1 MHAQFDRR
9 TFIGAGVAGLTLAHA
24 RIANAAP
31 SERARVAVIGL
42 RNRGFDHAKMFAE
55 NPQAEVVA
63 VCDVDDAM
71 FAKPVKAVE
80 SASGKAP
87 KVEKDFRRLLDD
99 KSIDAVTI
107 ATPDHW
113 HALLTVLACQ
123 AGKDVYVEKPASH
136 NVVEGRRMVE
146 AARKYNRV
154 VQLGT
159 QRRSTPHVKEAIE
172 HVRSGAIG
180 KVSMAKTWCHGKRVN
195 IGHGHTS
202 DVPPGIDYA
211 MWQGPAPDRP
221 YHSNRLH
228 YNWHWFWHWGT
239 GELGNNG
246 VHGID
251 VARWG
256 LGVDAPI
263 TVSSSG
269 GKFHFDDDQ
278 ETPDTQI
285 ATWEFP
291 NACLTCE
298 HRIWSDHP
306 SEGGLFGV
314 AFLGDK
320 GTLIVDERSWRVEQG
335 DGAKGK
341 RREEGQAQHVQNFLD
356 CIKSRRRPN
365 ADIEI
370 GHLSTRLCLL
380 GNIAQRTGK
389 KLTFDAATES
399 FHDPAAD
406 ALLSRDYGSRFE
418 MPSQV

>member
-1 MHAQFDRR
+1 MPRCLPR
-9 TFIGAGVAGLTLAHA
+9 TLMPRSSLSATSTM
-24 RIANAAP
+24 RCSP
-31 SERARVAVIGL
+31 SPSRPSKRAT
-42 RNRGFDHAKMFAE
+42 
-55 NPQAEVVA
+55 
-63 VCDVDDAM
+63 
-71 FAKPVKAVE
+71 
-80 SASGKAP
+80 GKAP
-87 KVEKDFRRLLDD
+87 QVEKDFRRLLDD

-159 QRRSTPHVKEAIE
+159 QRRSTPHVQEAIE

-180 KVSMAKTWCHGKRVN
+180 KVSMAKTWCHQKRVN
-195 IGHGHTS
+195 IGHGQRATC
-202 DVPPGIDYA
+202 PPASTMRCGRGLHPTGRIY
-211 MWQGPAPDRP
+211 
-221 YHSNRLH
+221 SNRLH

-246 VHGID
+246 IHGVD

-263 TVSSSG
+263 TVSSAG
-269 GKFHFDDDQ
+269 GKFYLRRRSG
-278 ETPDTQI
+278 
-285 ATWEFP
+285 
-291 NACLTCE
+291 NARHADRHLGIPQLVPVCE

-306 SEGGLFGV
+306 TEGGLFGV

-320 GTLIVDERSWRVEQG
+320 GTLIVDERA
-335 DGAKGK
+335 GASNKATVPRATGARK
-341 RREEGQAQHVQNFLD
+341 ARRSTFRTFSIASRAAQ
-356 CIKSRRRPN
+356 RPN

-370 GHLSTRLCLL
+370 GHSEHPALPPRQHRPSHRQEADVRRRDGIVSRPRGRRVALARLQQP
-380 GNIAQRTGK
+380 IR
-389 KLTFDAATES
+389 DAVAGLKPGASPRSACVGRSCERRS
-399 FHDPAAD
+399 PC
-406 ALLSRDYGSRFE
+406 S
-418 MPSQV
+418 